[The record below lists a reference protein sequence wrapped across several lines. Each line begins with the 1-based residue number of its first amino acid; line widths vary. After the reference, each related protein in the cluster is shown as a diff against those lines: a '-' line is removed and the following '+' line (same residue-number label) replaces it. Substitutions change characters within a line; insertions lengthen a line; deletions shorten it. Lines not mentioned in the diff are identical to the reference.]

1 MSILTPVRAA
11 TILALD
17 AAQDGLS
24 LSETA
29 RAIEAPLSSA
39 QRALGDLVKTGAV
52 TVERRR
58 YRPVAAYPW
67 KALAAIAAVE
77 VDPVRQARLR
87 RRATTSG
94 ARIPATSRDR
104 IADLPVTD
112 LVKNALA
119 VAVERIVE
127 RVHPLQIILF
137 GSQARGEAWPD
148 SDVDLLVVEETV
160 TDRQAATVELLRA
173 LAGIG
178 VAKDVI
184 VATPETLAAAAP
196 DSVSAA
202 AVREGRTVYERG

>member
-17 AAQDGLS
+17 SAQDGLS
-24 LSETA
+24 LSQTA
-29 RAIEAPLSSA
+29 HAIEAPLSST

-52 TVERRR
+52 TVERHR

-67 KALAAIAAVE
+67 KALAAIATVE
-77 VDPVRQARLR
+77 VDPVRRTRLR
-87 RRATTSG
+87 QRATTAG

-104 IADLPVTD
+104 IAELPATD
-112 LVKNALA
+112 LVKNVIA
-119 VAVERIVE
+119 VAVDRIVE

-148 SDVDLLVVEETV
+148 SDIDLLVIEETV

-178 VAKDVI
+178 IAKDVI
-184 VATPETLAAAAP
+184 VATPETLAAASP
-196 DSVSAA
+196 DSVTAA